1 MTGVPYDISMTSI
14 YCFYS
19 LEVSIR
25 MLILT
30 ETVISITIMSIIII
44 IIIIPLIS
52 PATSPFL

>member
-1 MTGVPYDISMTSI
+1 MTSI